1 MTRPGAAVTVPAA
14 LFDAGLDAVLAEAA
28 RDTGGPALRAV
39 PDAGP
44 AAASDADGDGAGD
57 GLELARAAAS
67 AVRDPEL
74 PMLTLAD
81 LGVLRSVAYAADG
94 AVEVALTPTYSGC
107 PALAE
112 MRAETVRALHDAG
125 FSEVRVV
132 TVLDP
137 PWSTDWISEAGRRA
151 LAAHHIAPP
160 GPAPRP
166 SGPVPLTLS
175 PTRTAAPEVA
185 CPLCGSGRTE
195 EISRFSATSCRA
207 LRRCLACREPF
218 EHVKEI

>member
-28 RDTGGPALRAV
+28 RDTGGPAPRALPAEV
-39 PDAGP
+39 PDAG
-44 AAASDADGDGAGD
+44 ADGDG
-57 GLELARAAAS
+57 LERARAAAA

-81 LGVLRSVAYAADG
+81 LGVLRSVAYAGDG

-112 MRAETVRALHDAG
+112 MRAETVRALHEAG
-125 FSEVRVV
+125 FPEVRVV

-151 LAAHHIAPP
+151 LAEHHIAPP
-160 GPAPRP
+160 GPAPHP

-175 PTRTAAPEVA
+175 PTRTAAPGVA
-185 CPLCGSGRTE
+185 CPLCGAGRTE

>member
-28 RDTGGPALRAV
+28 RDTGGPAPRAV
-39 PDAGP
+39 PVAEP
-44 AAASDADGDGAGD
+44 AVPVDGDDD
-57 GLELARAAAS
+57 GLARARAAAA

-81 LGVLRSVAYAADG
+81 LGVLRSVAYATDG

-112 MRAETVRALHDAG
+112 MRAETVRALHGAG
-125 FSEVRVV
+125 FPEVRVR

-137 PWSTDWISEAGRRA
+137 PWSTAWISEAGRRA
-151 LAAHHIAPP
+151 LAEHHIAPP

-175 PTRTAAPEVA
+175 PTRSAAPEVA